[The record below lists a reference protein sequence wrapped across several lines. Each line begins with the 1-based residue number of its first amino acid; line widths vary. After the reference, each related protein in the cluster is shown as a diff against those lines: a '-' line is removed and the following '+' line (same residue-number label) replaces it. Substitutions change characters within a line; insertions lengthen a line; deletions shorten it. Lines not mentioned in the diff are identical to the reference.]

1 MTSHKLWLLFIIYVY
16 SATCELHRK
25 VIFPL
30 PYGLHVYLYIK
41 EGGREGGG
49 GGWGCTG
56 IRGQG
61 FHQDRVQV
69 VQGLPGTCL
78 NVLNAQLSCLY
89 KTVKSWE
96 YAEN

>member
-1 MTSHKLWLLFIIYVY
+1 MFTVQPASYIEKSYFPCHMVCMFICI
-16 SATCELHRK
+16 LRR
-25 VIFPL
+25 
-30 PYGLHVYLYIK
+30 

-49 GGWGCTG
+49 EGGWGCTG

-89 KTVKSWE
+89 KIVKSWE